1 VIGEGTPVKLV
12 LRNHFTERRNPMS
25 ITKLYLTWMN
35 KITQLLP
42 HERVTRRR
50 NLAWLMTGIFQSKSV
65 HLSKVASKIPGAAM
79 LVSATRRLD
88 RFLESPEFRVRDWYE
103 PIVKGLLAPRAGQE
117 YRLIVDG
124 SKVGFGH
131 QFLVITLAY
140 RSRAIPLVWM
150 WVRSS
155 RGHSTSGRQLALL
168 GYIHQLLP
176 AEAHV
181 LVLGDSEFGGVE
193 VLKQLDQWHWKYVL
207 RQKGS
212 HLVRENDQSPWIA
225 LGSLLTQAGQSLWL
239 GQRQLTQLH
248 AYTVNVLAHWKIGEG
263 EPWLLATNLPSLRE
277 ALRAYERRMWIEEM
291 FGDLKDNGFDLES
304 THLRS
309 VFKLHRLTFAVVLLF
324 LELVVSGSKIIKNGL
339 RRLVDR
345 SDRRDLSLFRIG
357 LYMRERHLANSKNFV
372 LDFYPVL

>member
-1 VIGEGTPVKLV
+1 MP
-12 LRNHFTERRNPMS
+12 
-25 ITKLYLTWMN
+25 ITKLYHTWMN

-42 HERVTRRR
+42 NERVTRRQ
-50 NLAWLMTGIFQSKSV
+50 NLAWLLTGIFQSKSV
-65 HLSKVASKIPGAAM
+65 HLSKVASKIPGTAM

-88 RFLESPEFRVRDWYE
+88 RFLENPEFRVRDWYA
-103 PIVKGLLAPRAGQE
+103 PIVNMLLAQRAGQE

-131 QFLVITLAY
+131 QFLVVALAY
-140 RSRAIPLVWM
+140 RHRAIPLVWM

-168 GYIHQLLP
+168 NYIYKLLP
-176 AEAHV
+176 VDARV
-181 LVLGDSEFGGVE
+181 LVLGDSEFGAVE
-193 VLKQLDQWHWKYVL
+193 VLKQLDQWGWKYVL

-212 HLVRENDQSPWIA
+212 HLVRDNDQSPWIS
-225 LGSLLTQAGQSLWL
+225 LGSVLTQAGQSLWL

-248 AYTVNVLAHWKIGEG
+248 AYAVNVLAHWKVGEK

-277 ALRAYERRMWIEEM
+277 ALKAYERRMWIEEM

-304 THLRS
+304 THLHS
-309 VFKLHRLTFAVVLLF
+309 VCKLHRLTFAVVLLF
-324 LELVVSGSKIIKNGL
+324 LELVTSGSKIIKNGL

-345 SDRRDLSLFRIG
+345 PDRRDLSIFRIG
-357 LYMRERHLANSKNFV
+357 LYMRERHLANSNSFA

>member
-1 VIGEGTPVKLV
+1 ML
-12 LRNHFTERRNPMS
+12 
-25 ITKLYLTWMN
+25 ITKLYHTWMK

-42 HERVTRRR
+42 NERVTRVQ
-50 NLAWLMTGIFQSKSV
+50 NLAWFLAGIYESKSV
-65 HLSKVASKIPGAAM
+65 HLSKVASKIPGKAL
-79 LVSATRRLD
+79 LVSITRRLD
-88 RFLESPEFRVRDWYE
+88 RFLENPEFRVRDWYE
-103 PIVKGLLAPRAGQE
+103 PIVKKLLAQRAGQE

-140 RSRAIPLVWM
+140 RRRAIPLVWM

-155 RGHSTSGRQLALL
+155 RGHSTSGRQLALMN
-168 GYIHQLLP
+168 YVRKLLP
-176 AEAHV
+176 DNARV
-181 LVLGDSEFGGVE
+181 LILGDSEFGAVE
-193 VLKQLDQWHWKYVL
+193 VLKQLDQWGWKYVL

-225 LGSLLTQAGQSLWL
+225 LGSFLTRAGQSLWL

-248 AYTVNVLAHWKIGEG
+248 AYAVNVLAHWKIGEK
-263 EPWLLATNLPSLRE
+263 EPWLLATNLPSFRE
-277 ALRAYERRMWIEEM
+277 ALQAYERRMWIEEM

-309 VFKLHRLTFAVVLLF
+309 VFKLHRLTFIVVLLF
-324 LELVVSGSKIIKNGL
+324 LELVASGSKIIKNGL
-339 RRLVDR
+339 RHLVDR
-345 SDRRDLSLFRIG
+345 HDRRDLSIFRIG
-357 LYMRERHLANSKNFV
+357 LFMRERHLANSANIV

>member
-1 VIGEGTPVKLV
+1 
-12 LRNHFTERRNPMS
+12 MS
-25 ITKLYLTWMN
+25 ITKHYHTWMN
-35 KITQLLP
+35 KIMQLLP
-42 HERVTRRR
+42 NERITRVR
-50 NLAWLMTGIFQSKSV
+50 NMAWLLAGIFESKSV
-65 HLSKVASKIPGAAM
+65 HLSKIASKIPGTAM

-88 RFLESPEFRVRDWYE
+88 RFLESPAFRVRDWYE
-103 PIVKGLLAPRAGQE
+103 PIVKGLLAQRAGQV

-124 SKVGFGH
+124 SKVGFSH
-131 QFLVITLAY
+131 QFLVIALAY

-155 RGHSTSGRQLALL
+155 RGHSTPRRQLAMLN
-168 GYIHQLLP
+168 YIHSLLP
-176 AEAHV
+176 VDASV
-181 LVLGDSEFGGVE
+181 LVLGDSEFGAVE
-193 VLKQLDQWHWKYVL
+193 VLKQLDQWGWKYVL

-212 HLVRENDQSPWIA
+212 HLVRENDQSPWIS
-225 LGSLLTQAGQSLWL
+225 LGSLLSKAGQSLWL

-248 AYTVNVLAHWKIGEG
+248 AYSVNVLAHWKIGEK
-263 EPWLLATNLPSLRE
+263 EPWLLATNLPSLRQ
-277 ALRAYERRMWIEEM
+277 ALKAYERRMWIEEM

-324 LELVVSGSKIIKNGL
+324 LELVTSGSKIIKNGL

-345 SDRRDLSLFRIG
+345 PDRRDLSIFRIG
-357 LYMRERHLANSKNFV
+357 LYMRERHLANSANFV

>member
-1 VIGEGTPVKLV
+1 MPIA
-12 LRNHFTERRNPMS
+12 
-25 ITKLYLTWMN
+25 KLYHTWMN

-42 HERVTRRR
+42 NERITRRQ
-50 NLAWLMTGIFQSKSV
+50 NLAWLLAGIFQSKSV
-65 HLSKVASKIPGAAM
+65 HLSKVASKIPGKAM
-79 LVSATRRLD
+79 LVSITRRLD
-88 RFLESPEFRVRDWYE
+88 RFLENSEFRVRDWYE
-103 PIVKGLLAPRAGQE
+103 PIAKGLLAQRAGQQ
-117 YRLIVDG
+117 YRLLVDG

-131 QFLVITLAY
+131 QFLVVALAY
-140 RSRAIPLVWM
+140 RRRAIPLVWM

-168 GYIHQLLP
+168 SYIYKLLP
-176 AEAHV
+176 ADANV
-181 LVLGDSEFGGVE
+181 MVLGDSEFGAVD

-239 GQRQLTQLH
+239 GERQLTQAH
-248 AYTVNVLAHWKIGEG
+248 AYLVNVLAHWKIGEK

-277 ALRAYERRMWIEEM
+277 ALRAYEHRMWIEEM
-291 FGDLKDNGFDLES
+291 FGDLKNNGFDLES
-304 THLRS
+304 THLHS

-324 LELVVSGSKIIKNGL
+324 LELVASGSKIIKNGM
-339 RRLVDR
+339 RHLVDR
-345 SDRRDLSLFRIG
+345 SDRRDLSIFRIG
-357 LYMRERHLANSKNFV
+357 LYMRERHLANSHNFV

>member
-1 VIGEGTPVKLV
+1 MIGTGSPEKSV
-12 LRNHFTERRNPMS
+12 LRNHFTRRSTPMP
-25 ITKLYLTWMN
+25 ITTLYNTWMN
-35 KITQLLP
+35 KITQMLP
-42 HERVTRRR
+42 NERITRRQ
-50 NLAWLMTGIFQSKSV
+50 NLASLLAGIFQSKSV
-65 HLSKVASKIPGAAM
+65 HLSKVASKIPGTAM
-79 LVSATRRLD
+79 LVSITRRLD
-88 RFLESPEFRVRDWYE
+88 RFLESPAFRVRDWYE
-103 PIVKGLLAPRAGQE
+103 PIVKRLLAQRAGQE

-131 QFLVITLAY
+131 QFLVVTLAY
-140 RSRAIPLVWM
+140 RRRAIPLVWM

-168 GYIHQLLP
+168 SYIYKLLP
-176 AEAHV
+176 VDASV
-181 LVLGDSEFGGVE
+181 LLLGDSEFGAVE
-193 VLKQLDQWHWKYVL
+193 VLKQLDQWGWKYVL

-212 HLVRENDQSPWIA
+212 HLVRENDQSPWIS
-225 LGSLLTQAGQSLWL
+225 LGSLLAKAGQSLWL

-248 AYTVNVLAHWKIGEG
+248 AYSVNVLAHWKLGEK
-263 EPWLLATNLPSLRE
+263 EPWLLATNLPSLCE
-277 ALRAYERRMWIEEM
+277 ALKAYERRMWIEEM

-324 LELVVSGSKIIKNGL
+324 LELVTSGSKIIKNGL

-345 SDRRDLSLFRIG
+345 HDRRDLSIFRIG
-357 LYMRERHLANSKNFV
+357 LYMRERHLANSIYFA